1 MIRWLVV
8 VMSAGW
14 FGALH
19 PASAAQL
26 DDSIAIGR
34 STTVWSD
41 VLQEQ
46 RRILIS
52 LPPHYRESAK
62 AYPVLYVLDAEA
74 QFHAVTGA
82 VESLSTF
89 SERIPEMIVVGV
101 TNTLRSRDLTPRS
114 ESAVDL
120 KYAPESGGA
129 NSFLQ
134 FLHEE
139 LQPWVA
145 ARYRTQPYRILLG
158 HSYGGLFSIYALLT
172 RPETFDAYLAV
183 SPALQWNS
191 QALPKRFE
199 RASGKRKNAYLFLS
213 WGDNEPLI
221 RPATEQLVAVLT
233 AHPLAGLRWDQRYY
247 PGEDHR
253 STPHRSIYDA
263 LESLF
268 AGWYLPSRREGKDV
282 QYTLVEADAHYAAL
296 SKRFGFPMKPPARV
310 LINISQGML
319 DSNDVVGAMTQLQR
333 AVREYPYVADAHWA
347 LGDALA
353 AQKEVAAARISYGN
367 ALRAAVESDAGSS
380 EPLRRYRQKLGQ
392 LDAATL
398 H

>member
-1 MIRWLVV
+1 MRWLAVV
-8 VMSAGW
+8 LSVCW
-14 FGALH
+14 VGALH
-19 PASAAQL
+19 PAGAAPL
-26 DDSIAIGR
+26 DGSIAIGS
-34 STTVWSD
+34 STTVWSED
-41 VLQEQ
+41 LQEQ
-46 RRILIS
+46 RRILIA

-62 AYPVLYVLDAEA
+62 AYPVLYVLDAET
-74 QFHAVTGA
+74 QFHTVTGA
-82 VESLSTF
+82 VQSLATF
-89 SERIPEMIVVGV
+89 SERIPEMIVIGV

-120 KYAPESGGA
+120 KYVPESGGA
-129 NSFLQ
+129 DSFLR

-145 ARYRTQPYRILLG
+145 ARYRTQPYRILWG
-158 HSYGGLFSIYALLT
+158 HSYGGLFSTYALLT

-191 QALPKRFE
+191 QALPKRFAGAPTK
-199 RASGKRKNAYLFLS
+199 RSGGYLFLS

-221 RPATEQLVAVLT
+221 RPATEQLVAILT
-233 AHPLAGLRWDQRYY
+233 AHPRAGLRWDHRYY

-268 AGWYLPSRREGKDV
+268 AGWYLPARREGKDV
-282 QYTLVEADAHYAAL
+282 QYSFVEVDAHYTAL
-296 SKRFGFPMKPPARV
+296 SKRFGFSMTPPARV
-310 LINISQGML
+310 LSNISQGML
-319 DSNDVVGAMTQLQR
+319 KNNDVVGAMTQLQR

-367 ALRAAVESDAGSS
+367 ALRAAVEDDADNA